1 MHDTYR
7 RAPVK
12 NKPASTIISPR
23 TALRQGHRRA
33 VSPQA
38 EFTALRRNGVDT
50 GRPGAHRASRAQSPG
65 LGVGSSGMTTTTKIT
80 LSVDSVALSLAQ
92 RAAELDGVSVS
103 AVVSRVLRR
112 HILTDYG
119 PSDRPYT
126 GADRQRDEDQATAEV
141 DLAEQAARL
150 DQDRRERRAAG

>member
-1 MHDTYR
+1 
-7 RAPVK
+7 
-12 NKPASTIISPR
+12 
-23 TALRQGHRRA
+23 
-33 VSPQA
+33 
-38 EFTALRRNGVDT
+38 
-50 GRPGAHRASRAQSPG
+50 
-65 LGVGSSGMTTTTKIT
+65 MTTTTKIT

-119 PSDRPYT
+119 PPARPYT
-126 GADRQRDEDQATAEV
+126 GADRQQDEDQATAEV